1 LSQSTAVPAPGS
13 TTFGHPHGLFVLV
26 FAELWERFSYYGMR
40 ALLVLYM
47 MKGFLQYEEWHAKT
61 VYGAYTALVYMT
73 PFFGGLLADRLLG
86 ARRAVILGGLLMAA
100 GHLLMTVQQPT
111 WFYLALGLLIAGNG
125 FFKPNIS
132 TMVGRLYP
140 AGSHKRDGAF
150 TIFYMGV
157 NLGAA
162 LAPLLCGYVGET
174 VGWHY
179 GFGLATIGML
189 SGLAMFV
196 APTLPTQL
204 LILGSALASAW
215 GLWRYKPDN
224 PLSIGL
230 NFTIG
235 AALVVAGFIAWRA
248 IGRGGV
254 PEDAGAPPDRER
266 LAQRGALG
274 LRRDLSVYLLALV
287 AVPVIALFVSG
298 FSTFTEDGKPVKLV
312 SEELVAGMKDDPGRL
327 VQIAAVVVEEISRPA
342 GLLLLVGGIG
352 AALWVL
358 VESLRLPRIA
368 RQRMFVVMTLTFFSV
383 MFWAFFEQAG
393 SSLNLFADRN
403 IQRVNAERAVTA
415 DMVGQVLRI
424 QPTQAQVGFH
434 DGETLFTLT
443 RLDELRAAHEKD
455 PAFEVDWTVAPDNV
469 GMVLAERKDET
480 PASTYQA
487 FNAAFILAFG
497 LLLTMLW
504 AWLDARGWEP
514 STPAKFALGIL
525 QVGLGFGAFWWGA
538 QQHDARGLVALS
550 WLVWGYLLHTTGEL
564 CLSPVGLSMV
574 SKLAPRRMVSTVM
587 GTWFLAIA
595 FAQYLAAII
604 SQFTGTSSSGDGAAA
619 VPLDTVASYG
629 DVFGNIALTA
639 IGTSL
644 VVFALVPLLKKWM
657 HEDQPA
663 EGAPAAGH

>member
-1 LSQSTAVPAPGS
+1 MICR
-13 TTFGHPHGLFVLV
+13 
-26 FAELWERFSYYGMR
+26 EL
-40 ALLVLYM
+40 
-47 MKGFLQYEEWHAKT
+47 
-61 VYGAYTALVYMT
+61 
-73 PFFGGLLADRLLG
+73 
-86 ARRAVILGGLLMAA
+86 
-100 GHLLMTVQQPT
+100 
-111 WFYLALGLLIAGNG
+111 N
-125 FFKPNIS
+125 KP
-132 TMVGRLYP
+132 
-140 AGSHKRDGAF
+140 
-150 TIFYMGV
+150 
-157 NLGAA
+157 
-162 LAPLLCGYVGET
+162 
-174 VGWHY
+174 
-179 GFGLATIGML
+179 
-189 SGLAMFV
+189 
-196 APTLPTQL
+196 
-204 LILGSALASAW
+204 
-215 GLWRYKPDN
+215 
-224 PLSIGL
+224 
-230 NFTIG
+230 
-235 AALVVAGFIAWRA
+235 
-248 IGRGGV
+248 
-254 PEDAGAPPDRER
+254 
-266 LAQRGALG
+266 
-274 LRRDLSVYLLALV
+274 
-287 AVPVIALFVSG
+287 
-298 FSTFTEDGKPVKLV
+298 
-312 SEELVAGMKDDPGRL
+312 
-327 VQIAAVVVEEISRPA
+327 VVVEEISRPA

-415 DMVGQVLRI
+415 DMVGQVLRL

-443 RLDELRAAHEKD
+443 RLDELRAAHEKE

-504 AWLDARGWEP
+504 AWLGARGWEP

-604 SQFTGTSSSGDGAAA
+604 SQFTGVSSGGDGAAQDLLYGELPA
-619 VPLDTVASYG
+619 DREHLAELHSYARQNQEDLEALRTQVEAEVEQVRQQRLTLHRAREQFSDLMLD
-629 DVFGNIALTA
+629 DVVQSLDNPTREQLEQELIDLGLLEYCRPALERRKDA
-639 IGTSL
+639 D
-644 VVFALVPLLKKWM
+644 
-657 HEDQPA
+657 E
-663 EGAPAAGH
+663 